1 MRGQRAMLMPCQLP
15 SFRFITNG
23 GTSLIAIS
31 SSRSGR
37 GALLGAAGCACAGRQ
52 VSASVSRTTTA
63 GNRFILIESS
73 LQADDLAAC
82 RLAPRYRAGRLSSNS
97 RPPPLPP
104 TDGRGQGH
112 VAYLTKNVR
121 VVKRR

>member
-1 MRGQRAMLMPCQLP
+1 MRCQRAMLMPCQVP

-23 GTSLIAIS
+23 GTSQVAIT

-37 GALLGAAGCACAGRQ
+37 GALVGAAGCACAGRQ
-52 VSASVSRTTTA
+52 VSASVSETTTA

-73 LQADDLAAC
+73 LQADILATC
-82 RLAPRYRAGRLSSNS
+82 HLALATAPGAS
-97 RPPPLPP
+97 RPTRGHRLWPP
-104 TDGRGQGH
+104 TDGRGRGH

-121 VVKRR
+121 VH